1 MRACFVVFWASAF
14 LILVSSC
21 LIAWP
26 AARRLLRYVGFLF
39 DSFKPEACFWETTRL
54 LRKALFCGVVVEIDT
69 MNQALLSNM
78 IIVASLALTA
88 SYHPFCH
95 RVVNKLEIIGHV
107 VLIITQ
113 SVGLRFFGSELDS
126 KFALYAAPASLLS
139 VSLLVSVVLAYCVAI
154 IAASRT
160 KAKSVEQAPAD
171 RAQSDNDL
179 LVSASEEDS
188 QLQAENR
195 ALKLA
200 VLLQTEEIKTLKKQ

>member
-1 MRACFVVFWASAF
+1 MRACLVPYPSAF

-21 LIAWP
+21 SIAW
-26 AARRLLRYVGFLF
+26 LLRYAGFLF

-126 KFALYAAPASLLS
+126 KFALYAVPASLLS

-160 KAKSVEQAPAD
+160 KAKDVEQTPAD
-171 RAQSDNDL
+171 RAQSDTLL
-179 LVSASEEDS
+179 LVAASEEDS

-195 ALKLA
+195 ALP
-200 VLLQTEEIKTLKKQ
+200 EEIETLKKQ